1 MNIRSSIVHLLTFL
15 VLAAGSATS
24 AHAADCASVGRA
36 IAAQDGGTLQVA
48 TEQSQGGQTVCVVV
62 YTVPG
67 SNGQPPRRVERQVP
81 AN

>member
-1 MNIRSSIVHLLTFL
+1 MIRLLTLLL
-15 VLAAGSATS
+15 VAGSLAAPAR
-24 AHAADCASVGRA
+24 AADCNTLGQA
-36 IAAQDGGTLQVA
+36 IAAQEGGTLQVA
-48 TEQSQGGQTVCVVV
+48 TEQSRGGQTICVVV